1 MADVRWLADP
11 ARRGRRELA
20 DATATARWLASEL
33 RVAGYTPVMQ
43 AVGSHH
49 NVIAVRGTGP
59 AVLVIAHY
67 DHLGVEG
74 GQVYPGADDNASGVA
89 VTLAVA
95 RVLAK
100 SPPAQ
105 RVVFVFSAL
114 EEYGLVGAH
123 AYVRAPEVPL
133 AETRA
138 VINLDMVGR
147 NLFADATNQEA
158 KLAAVGLPDAPELLA
173 HATAAAQDAGL
184 TLAPVSVNTLTLLL
198 QDHRGDDWP
207 FRDAGVPAVHFSSSV
222 HDDYH
227 QPTDTADKLVPAQLV
242 RTAKLVLGILDR
254 FAKSP
259 TRAAI
264 ATDSP

>member
-1 MADVRWLADP
+1 MADVHWLADP
-11 ARRGRRELA
+11 ARRGRQDIA
-20 DATATARWLASEL
+20 DATATARWIAGEL
-33 RVAGYTPVMQ
+33 RAAGYTPVMQ
-43 AVGSHH
+43 PVASHH

-67 DHLGVEG
+67 DHLGMHG
-74 GQVYPGADDNASGVA
+74 GALYPGADDNASGVA
-89 VTLAVA
+89 VALAVA

-100 SPPAQ
+100 SPPTQ

-114 EEYGLVGAH
+114 EEDGLVGAY
-123 AYVRAPEVPL
+123 AYVRSPEVPL

-158 KLAAVGLPDAPELLA
+158 TLAAVGLPEAPELLE
-173 HATAAAQDAGL
+173 HATAAAKDAGL
-184 TLAPVSVNTLTLLL
+184 TLAPVSTKTLVLLL

-207 FRDAGVPAVHFSSSV
+207 FRDAGVPAVHFSSSI

-242 RTAKLVLGILDR
+242 RTAKLVLGILTR
-254 FAKSP
+254 FAKGRP
-259 TRAAI
+259 
-264 ATDSP
+264 